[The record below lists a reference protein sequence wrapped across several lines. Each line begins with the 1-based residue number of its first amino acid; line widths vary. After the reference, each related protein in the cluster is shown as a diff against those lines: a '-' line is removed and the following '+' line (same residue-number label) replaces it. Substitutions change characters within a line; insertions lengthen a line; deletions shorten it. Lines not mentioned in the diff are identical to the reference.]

1 MKKFIKAVMIGV
13 IAVSLVGCA
22 ALDDVMTTFESDT
35 KGLERTI
42 TVYSKTGE
50 VLKEYEGTNVRTE
63 VNSGGQLLINLGDGK
78 RVQVLN
84 ADVIVEE
91 KIE

>member
-1 MKKFIKAVMIGV
+1 MKRFIKVVMLSI
-13 IAVSLVGCA
+13 IAVSLAGCA
-22 ALDDVMTTFESDT
+22 ALDDAVTTFESDT
-35 KGLERTI
+35 KGLERTV

-63 VNSGGQLLINLGDGK
+63 VNAGGQLLINLGDGK
-78 RVQVLN
+78 RVQILN

-91 KIE
+91 KID

>member
-1 MKKFIKAVMIGV
+1 MKKFIKV
-13 IAVSLVGCA
+13 IMVVVVAISLAGCA
-22 ALDDVMTTFESDT
+22 ALDDAMTTFESDT
-35 KGLERTI
+35 KGLERTV

-63 VNSGGQLLINLGDGK
+63 VNSGGQLLINLGNGK
-78 RVQVLN
+78 RVQVIN

-91 KIE
+91 KID